1 MNIYFVNK
9 QSKLKGPFDIKNARQ
24 IQTLRIGDV
33 CIRDTEDGLL
43 FLLVVNNTNRWNS
56 CKCIDKAKYTETK
69 LTGNTLLF
77 SFNGIEK
84 RVGNIGVL
92 EWLSKIY
99 TSEIIRNF
107 FFNAIDI
114 LTYKCDYWDI
124 ELFVRIHSITPISME
139 GMISEHKKSPTMIH
153 HSYPLFY
160 SYLKEELKS
169 VFCSMFEDGASLREI
184 YEHLRSKYS
193 AEFSKSIK
201 DFLEDNPQSTIY
213 EPHQYK

>member
-24 IQTLRIGDV
+24 IQILRIGDV

-56 CKCIDKAKYTETK
+56 CKCIDKAKYTETQ

-84 RVGNIGVL
+84 RVGNLGIL

-99 TSEIIRNF
+99 TSEIIRKF
-107 FFNAIDI
+107 FLNAIDI
-114 LTYKCDYWDI
+114 LTYKCDFWDI
-124 ELFVRIHSITPISME
+124 ELFVRIHLMSPITTIGGENGFTDVNPKISH
-139 GMISEHKKSPTMIH
+139 S
-153 HSYPLFY
+153 SYPLFY
-160 SYLKEELKS
+160 LYLNEEMRA
-169 VFCSMFEDGASLREI
+169 VFATMSEGNDSLRDI
-184 YEHLRSKYS
+184 YEYLRGKYS
-193 AEFSKSIK
+193 AEFRKAIK
-201 DFLEDNPQSTIY
+201 KFLEDNPQTTIY
-213 EPHQYK
+213 DKSL